1 MARASNTTQRRS
13 EIVKALQTVIASHGY
28 ERATIQL
35 IAAQAG
41 LSPGLIHYHYR
52 DKREILIALI
62 GVLGDYVRERYLRA
76 AEGALDAKARLRA
89 YIDARLGVGRG
100 AQPDA
105 VAAWVAV
112 GAEAIRQPEIRE
124 VYQDAIAAELRLMR
138 ELVGDYLEGER
149 KSREAAARLSA
160 VLMAFIEG
168 AFLLSTAARRVMPK
182 GYAAE
187 AAMQVV
193 ERFAAGEPDAAP
205 AAPT

>member
-1 MARASNTTQRRS
+1 MARSSNTTQRRG

-28 ERATIQL
+28 ERATVQL

-41 LSPGLIHYHYR
+41 LSPGLIHYHFR

-62 GVLGDYVRERYLRA
+62 GVLGEYVRDRYLRA
-76 AEGALDAKARLRA
+76 AEGALDPKAKLRA
-89 YIDARLGVGRG
+89 YIDARLGLGRG

-105 VAAWVAV
+105 VAAWVAI
-112 GAEAIRQPEIRE
+112 GAEAIRQPEIRD
-124 VYQDAIAAELRLMR
+124 VYQDGIAAELRLMR
-138 ELVGDYLEGER
+138 ELVGDFLASEN
-149 KSREAAARLSA
+149 KSREGAARLSA

-187 AAMQVV
+187 AALHVV
-193 ERFAAGEPDAAP
+193 ERFAAGEPDAGAGGG
-205 AAPT
+205 